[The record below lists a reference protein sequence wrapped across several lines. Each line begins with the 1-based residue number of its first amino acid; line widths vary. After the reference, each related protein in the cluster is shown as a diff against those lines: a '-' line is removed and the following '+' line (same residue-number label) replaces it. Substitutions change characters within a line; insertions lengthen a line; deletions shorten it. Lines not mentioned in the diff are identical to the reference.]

1 MRKTVSITISGQL
14 FHIEEQGYK
23 KLDAYLDSIREHFA
37 TYEDRGEIVSDIESR
52 IAEQFAEKLTKA
64 RNVVSEKDVDDL
76 IAHMGTVKDFQEF
89 EGETVTEKKRARS
102 SSTDE
107 FDFSRRLYRN
117 PDDVMIAGVCSG
129 IAKYF
134 GIDTSMVRLA
144 FVISLVFGGA
154 GVLVYVVLWMVLPVA
169 KTTTEKVEMSG
180 QRLTLKRIE
189 ATIREKVPAAKE
201 AMNRGTFRK
210 IVEFPFMIIRQVL
223 AFCGRI
229 LKFIVPIFLRLI
241 GVGLLAAA
249 VVGILFLSFSFIML
263 ATNGWEQ
270 YMDVPVR
277 ELAGNTTYYM
287 ALISGYLSLLLPG
300 ALLVLLGSSMMLMR
314 NQFRSPFVI
323 SIIGL
328 WVASLLTASVTLA
341 GNLPQFQEKVEGYMQ
356 ADNTQAEQSLT
367 LQPFTS
373 IEVRDGY
380 DVTIVPGDELTA
392 DIIGSRK
399 AVEGLKAEVVDGVL
413 KIERINEAKFC
424 IICFAQDADINMTVP
439 NDLQNVIAI
448 GGTDVRIDGVNITG
462 SEIRAK
468 AGSYMDI
475 INANLPNDFTV
486 ESVGGSNIN
495 LQGENVPTNMV
506 LNVAA
511 GSSVYFGGEVRTINM
526 NVSAGSRIGLTGS
539 GQTMT
544 ADFTAGSELRAEE
557 FEVASAD
564 VQASAGSSLTIRVLN
579 ALKADARSGGGI
591 YYYGTPSSVELSDN
605 PSGSIESLDGDGEE
619 MMDEDVMDDSYV
631 D

>member
-37 TYEDRGEIVSDIESR
+37 TYEDRSEIVSDIESR

-89 EGETVTEKKRARS
+89 EGETVTEKKRSRS
-102 SSTDE
+102 SSSDE

-169 KTTTEKVEMSG
+169 KTTTEKVEMNG

-189 ATIREKVPAAKE
+189 ATIREKVPVAKE
-201 AMNRGTFRK
+201 AMKRGTFRK
-210 IVEFPFMIIRQVL
+210 IVEFPFMIIRQIL
-223 AFCGRI
+223 TFCGRV
-229 LKFIVPIFLRLI
+229 LKFIVPVFLRLI

-249 VVGILFLSFSFIML
+249 VVGIMFLSFSFIML
-263 ATNGWEQ
+263 ATNGWEH
-270 YMDVPVR
+270 YMDLPIR

-287 ALISGYLSLLLPG
+287 ALISGFFTLLLPA

-328 WVASLLTASVTLA
+328 WVASALTVSVTVA
-341 GNLPQFQEKVEGYMQ
+341 GNLPQLEERVNRYMETN
-356 ADNTQAEQSLT
+356 NTQAERSLT
-367 LQPFTS
+367 LTEFRS
-373 IEVRDGY
+373 IEVRDNY
-380 DVTIVPGDELTA
+380 SVDVVKGDALSAEVS
-392 DIIGSRK
+392 GSQK
-399 AVEGLKAEVVDGVL
+399 AVEQLRTEVADGVL
-413 KIERINEAKFC
+413 KIYREGEAKFC
-424 IICFAQDADINMTVP
+424 IICFGQNASITLTVP
-439 NDLQNVIAI
+439 GDLENIAAV
-448 GGTDVRIDGVNITG
+448 GGSDIRMDGVDLSGERIV
-462 SEIRAK
+462 SK
-468 AGSYMDI
+468 AGSFVNVTGGALPDALTVEVAGGASAYIQSDDI
-475 INANLPNDFTV
+475 VKTLTTDINA
-486 ESVGGSNIN
+486 GSHLTIS
-495 LQGENVPTNMV
+495 GEVDSI
-506 LNVAA
+506 VADVNA
-511 GSSVYFGGEVRTINM
+511 GSTLS
-526 NVSAGSRIGLTGS
+526 LTGS
-539 GQTMT
+539 GRMIQ
-544 ADFTAGSELRAEE
+544 ADI
-557 FEVASAD
+557 
-564 VQASAGSSLTIRVLN
+564 SAGSQLRGDEFAVYDADVRATSGGNITISVTN
-579 ALKADARSGGGI
+579 SVKAEARSGGEI
-591 YYYGTPSSVELSDN
+591 YYYGTPTSVEKDED
-605 PSGSIESLDGDGEE
+605 PSGNIQSMDSEDDEE
-619 MMDEDVMDDSYV
+619 MEELNEYTEY
-631 D
+631 